1 VSLSNISM
9 ARTRAKGNGMNSFL
23 PALLLR
29 GTLLALTGSLA
40 GQTTIPIL
48 PSTCG
53 ESLFAHWRR
62 SLALTGGAHWH
73 WRLTGRTG
81 DAHWRIAGGAHWHW
95 RHTGRTHW
103 RLLTG
108 ESRRSLE
115 VTVPVYYSHATASRT
130 GCAQGQNFIGPSS

>member
-1 VSLSNISM
+1 M
-9 ARTRAKGNGMNSFL
+9 ARTRARGNGMNSFL

-62 SLALTGGAHWH
+62 SLALTGGAHWRCSLALAAH
-73 WRLTGRTG
+73 WPYWRCSLANRGG
-81 DAHWRIAGGAHWHW
+81 CSLALAAHWPYSLAIAHWRIA
-95 RHTGRTHW
+95 T
-103 RLLTG
+103 LTG
-108 ESRRSLE
+108 GHCPGVLFSRDCLADWLCS
-115 VTVPVYYSHATASRT
+115 
-130 GCAQGQNFIGPSS
+130 GPEFHRA